1 MSRPG
6 QVRKRLVAPHAQ
18 RGLAAVEF
26 VVCAPL
32 VLLMLLASAEIGR
45 AFIHYATL
53 SYTIR
58 DAVRFVTT
66 NSINGT
72 TGVVQL
78 SNTTITRAKNLAVF
92 GNIGGTGTPRLPQY
106 QISHVAVEN
115 AGGSNIRVTATYPYQ
130 PMIGPVLPNF
140 GQGAPLDFNFNMVV
154 AATMRAIS

>member
-6 QVRKRLVAPHAQ
+6 QVRKRPVAPHAQ

-106 QISHVAVEN
+106 QIGHVAVEN

-140 GQGAPLDFNFNMVV
+140 GQGAPLGFNFNMVV

>member
-1 MSRPG
+1 MSRRARPG
-6 QVRKRLVAPHAQ
+6 NGATAPQRQ

-92 GNIGGTGTPRLPQY
+92 GNIGGTGTPRLPHY
-106 QISHVAVEN
+106 QIGHVAVEN

>member
-1 MSRPG
+1 MSHPG
-6 QVRKRLVAPHAQ
+6 QVRKRLVSPHAQ

-32 VLLMLLASAEIGR
+32 VLLLLLACAEIGR
-45 AFIHYATL
+45 AFVQFATL

-72 TGVVQL
+72 TGVVL
-78 SNTTITRAKNLAVF
+78 ISNTTITRAKNLAVY
-92 GNIGGTGTPRLPQY
+92 GNIGGTGTPRLPNY
-106 QISHVAVEN
+106 QVGHVAVEN

-130 PMIGPVLPNF
+130 PMIGPVLPSF
-140 GQGAPLDFNFNMVV
+140 GQGGATSFNFNMVV